1 VDCPRCGEKNDLET
15 SFCQNFGQ
23 SLEMDAQQKM
33 EEGVEIAD
41 YVSSRMVS
49 KDQVREIVKEI
60 IEELSN

>member
-1 VDCPRCGEKNDLET
+1 
-15 SFCQNFGQ
+15 
-23 SLEMDAQQKM
+23 MDAQQKM